1 MDKLLIFS
9 KKDLLS
15 SILNRDFSVLAKS
28 ITAIENQSSNY
39 QKLINDLYVHR
50 KKSHKI
56 GITGPPGSG
65 KSTITSKIVTKYLN
79 ENNSVAVICVDPSSS
94 FNGGAILG
102 DRIRM
107 QEVYGH
113 KNVFIRSLATRGSL
127 GGMTNSIADIEIL
140 LEAFGFDVIIY
151 ETVGVGQIEIDVANY
166 ADSLI
171 LVLTPESGDD
181 IQMMKAGLIEFAS
194 IIAIN
199 KSDRP
204 GASKMKLVLEQ
215 VVSFNDSDWAIPIVE
230 TVALQNKNIDT
241 LCASISNHYSFLVE
255 RNLLDKKNNQ
265 KYLQS
270 IIRIIKDHSL
280 KKSLNSKSMEIIN
293 NELLKP
299 VNKRIS
305 SSDMFLR
312 LKK

>member
-1 MDKLLIFS
+1 
-9 KKDLLS
+9 LLS
-15 SILNRDFSVLAKS
+15 NILNRDFSVLPKA
-28 ITAIENQSSNY
+28 ITIIENQLPNY
-39 QKLINDLYVHR
+39 QDLINDLYVH
-50 KKSHKI
+50 KKRCHKI

-65 KSTITSKIVTKYLN
+65 KSTITAKLVSKYLS
-79 ENNSVAVICVDPSSS
+79 EDKTVAVICVDPSSS

-107 QEVYGH
+107 QEIYGN

-127 GGMTNSIADIEIL
+127 GGLSKSIADIEIL

-171 LVLTPESGDD
+171 LVITPESGDD

-204 GASKMKLVLEQ
+204 GSSKMKLVLDQ
-215 VVSFNDSDWAIPIVE
+215 VVSFNDSDWDIPIIE

-241 LCASISNHYSFLVE
+241 LCENISNHYSFLIE
-255 RNLLDKKNNQ
+255 RNLVDNKNNQ

-270 IIRIIKDHSL
+270 IKRIIKDYSL
-280 KKSLNSKSMEIIN
+280 GKILDAQAMEIIN
-293 NELLKP
+293 KELLKS

-305 SSDMFLR
+305 PFDMFLR